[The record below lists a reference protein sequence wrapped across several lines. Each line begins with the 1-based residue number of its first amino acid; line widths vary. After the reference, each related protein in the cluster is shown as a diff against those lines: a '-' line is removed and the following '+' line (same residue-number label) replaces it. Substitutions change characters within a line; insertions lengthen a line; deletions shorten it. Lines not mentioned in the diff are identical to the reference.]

1 MKKLLI
7 GTYPV
12 PSQVVLAQTISRGKN
27 LRSIC
32 NKILIQ
38 INAKIGGVPWSIRS
52 QPFFNRPSM
61 VIGYDVHHQRGQKSM
76 LALCA
81 SINQSGSKYC
91 AKVQLQEGDNDEIAK
106 NLSTLV
112 EEVLE
117 TFKKINSIYPENIIF
132 YRDGVGESQKSVVM
146 SLEIDQIKIALKN
159 KSLEST
165 KFAFIMVNKRV
176 KTKMI
181 LEQNGRLENPRSGT
195 VLDYAITPQDVYD
208 FYLVS

>member
-1 MKKLLI
+1 
-7 GTYPV
+7 
-12 PSQVVLAQTISRGKN
+12 
-27 LRSIC
+27 
-32 NKILIQ
+32 
-38 INAKIGGVPWSIRS
+38 
-52 QPFFNRPSM
+52 
-61 VIGYDVHHQRGQKSM
+61 M

-91 AKVQLQEGDNDEIAK
+91 ARVQLQEGDNDEIAK
-106 NLSTLV
+106 NLSALV

-117 TFKKINSIYPENIIF
+117 TFKKINSIYPENLIF

-146 SLEIDQIKIALKN
+146 SQEIDQIKIALKN

-181 LEQNGRLENPRSGT
+181 LE
-195 VLDYAITPQDVYD
+195 
-208 FYLVS
+208 

>member
-1 MKKLLI
+1 
-7 GTYPV
+7 
-12 PSQVVLAQTISRGKN
+12 
-27 LRSIC
+27 
-32 NKILIQ
+32 
-38 INAKIGGVPWSIRS
+38 
-52 QPFFNRPSM
+52 
-61 VIGYDVHHQRGQKSM
+61 M

-132 YRDGVGESQKSVVM
+132 YRDGVGESQKTVVM
-146 SLEIDQIKIALKN
+146 SQEIDQIKIALKN

-195 VLDYAITPQDVYD
+195 VLDHSITAQDVYD